1 MQEDQDWGIVAM
13 VLDRL
18 FLWFFIIFGG
28 FGSILILT
36 RSPYIYDEVHPI
48 DVVLSNIAKD
58 QTSAD
63 DDNVLF
69 D

>member
-1 MQEDQDWGIVAM
+1 M

-28 FGSILILT
+28 FGSIVILIQ
-36 RSPYIYDEVHPI
+36 SPYIYDTVYPI
-48 DVVLSNIAKD
+48 DIVHSKIA
-58 QTSAD
+58 QEMMLD
-63 DDNVLF
+63 DDIEYY

>member
-1 MQEDQDWGIVAM
+1 MAM

-36 RSPYIYDEVHPI
+36 RSPYIYDTVYPI
-48 DVVLSNIAKD
+48 DVVHSKIA
-58 QTSAD
+58 QEMMLD
-63 DDNVLF
+63 DDVEYF

>member
-1 MQEDQDWGIVAM
+1 M

-36 RSPYIYDEVHPI
+36 RSPYIYDTVYPI
-48 DVVLSNIAKD
+48 DVIHSKIAREMML
-58 QTSAD
+58 D
-63 DDNVLF
+63 DDEDF